1 MLWDYVCMAEVTV
14 QLPFEQAHPLDVA
27 PLLRQLQQDGAVH
40 RVQTVVGDQAWLVTD
55 YEEVRRLLTDERLG
69 RSHPDPAKA
78 ARLGGSVLL
87 GGPMGNY
94 DTEQADNARLR
105 ALLQPHFSPKRM
117 RAFRPRVEELTA
129 ALLDDLAAHGSPA
142 DLQQALAVPL
152 PVQVICELLGVP
164 YADRDQFRAWS
175 EAVGN
180 VNDQARSEQGLGA
193 LFGYGQELVARKREQ
208 PGDDFISRLC
218 ADGLDDDEIA
228 MLSMGLLFAGH
239 ETTVAAIGMGALCL
253 LANPG
258 QHQALVND
266 PGRIPIA
273 VEEILRAP
281 ARSGGGI
288 PRYAR
293 TDLQIGEVTV
303 RAGELVL
310 LDIRAANHDPA
321 VFPSP
326 GRFDITRQ
334 GLAHLSFGHGA
345 HYCLG
350 APLARIEL
358 QAVFSQLLA
367 RFPTMRLAV
376 PVEQLRV
383 RSDTVTGGLTKLPV
397 DW

>member
-1 MLWDYVCMAEVTV
+1 MTV

-27 PLLRQLQQDGAVH
+27 PLLRQLQQDGVVH
-40 RVQTVVGDQAWLVTD
+40 RVRTTVGDQAWLVTG
-55 YEEVRRLLTDERLG
+55 YEEVRRLLADERLG

-78 ARLGGSVLL
+78 ARLGESVLF
-87 GGPMGNY
+87 GGPMGSY

-105 ALLQPHFSPKRM
+105 SLLQPHFSPRRM
-117 RAFRPRVEELTA
+117 RALRPRVEELTA
-129 ALLDDLAAHGSPA
+129 GLLNDLAEHGPPA
-142 DLQQALAVPL
+142 DLHQALALPL

-175 EAVGN
+175 EAVGD
-180 VNDQARSEQGLGA
+180 VRDRARSEQGLGE
-193 LFGYGQELVARKREQ
+193 LFGYGRQLVARKRKQ
-208 PGDDFISRLC
+208 PGEDFISRLC
-218 ADGLDDDEIA
+218 ADDLGDDEIA
-228 MLSMGLLFAGH
+228 MLSMALLFAGH
-239 ETTVAAIGMGALCL
+239 ETTVVAIGMGALCL
-253 LANPG
+253 LAHPG
-258 QHQALVND
+258 QQQALIND
-266 PGRIPIA
+266 PGRITTA

-281 ARSGGGI
+281 GRSGGGI

-303 RAGELVL
+303 RAGDLVL
-310 LDIRAANHDPA
+310 LDNRAAGHDPA

-326 GRFDITRQ
+326 DRFDITRQ
-334 GLAHLSFGHGA
+334 GPAHLSFGHGA

-367 RFPTMRLAV
+367 RFPEMRLAV

-383 RSDTVTGGLTKLPV
+383 RSGTLTGGLTNLPV
-397 DW
+397 KW

>member
-1 MLWDYVCMAEVTV
+1 MTV

-27 PLLRQLQQDGAVH
+27 PLLRQLQQEGVVH
-40 RVQTVVGDQAWLVTD
+40 RVRTMAGDQAWLVTG
-55 YEEVRRLLTDERLG
+55 YEEVRGLLADERLG
-69 RSHPDPAKA
+69 RSHPDPARA
-78 ARLGGSVLL
+78 ARLGESVLF

-105 ALLQPHFSPKRM
+105 SLLQPHFSPRRM
-117 RAFRPRVEELTA
+117 RAFRPRVEDLTA
-129 ALLDDLAAHGSPA
+129 DLLTDLAEHGPPA
-142 DLQQALAVPL
+142 DLRQALALPL
-152 PVQVICELLGVP
+152 PIQVICELLGVP

-175 EAVGN
+175 EAVG
-180 VNDQARSEQGLGA
+180 DARDRARSEQGLGE
-193 LFGYGQELVARKREQ
+193 LFGYGRQLVARKREQ

-218 ADGLDDDEIA
+218 AEDLGDDEIA

-239 ETTVAAIGMGALCL
+239 ETTVVAIGMGALCL

-258 QHQALVND
+258 QQQALIDD
-266 PGRIPIA
+266 PGRITTA

-281 ARSGGGI
+281 GRGGGGI

-310 LDIRAANHDPA
+310 LDNRAANHDPRA
-321 VFPSP
+321 FPSP
-326 GRFDITRQ
+326 DRFDVTRQ
-334 GLAHLSFGHGA
+334 GQAHLSFGHGG

-358 QAVFSQLLA
+358 QAVFSQLLT
-367 RFPTMRLAV
+367 RFPKMRLAV

-383 RSDTVTGGLTKLPV
+383 RSGTLTGGLTKLPV
-397 DW
+397 EW

>member
-1 MLWDYVCMAEVTV
+1 MTV
-14 QLPFEQAHPLDVA
+14 QLPLEQAHPLDVA
-27 PLLRQLQQDGAVH
+27 PMLRQLQQDGVIH
-40 RVQTVVGDQAWLVTD
+40 LVRTTVGDQAWLVTG
-55 YEEVRRLLTDERLG
+55 YEEARRLLTDERLG

-78 ARLGGSVLL
+78 ARLGESVLF
-87 GGPMGNY
+87 GGPMGSY

-105 ALLQPHFSPKRM
+105 ALLQPHFSPRRM

-129 ALLDDLAAHGSPA
+129 GLLNDLAEHGPPA
-142 DLQQALAVPL
+142 DLHQALALPL

-175 EAVGN
+175 EAVG
-180 VNDQARSEQGLGA
+180 DARDRARSGQGLDE
-193 LFGYGQELVARKREQ
+193 LFGYGRQLVARKRKQ

-218 ADGLDDDEIA
+218 DDDLGDDEIA
-228 MLSMGLLFAGH
+228 MLSMALLFAGH
-239 ETTVAAIGMGALCL
+239 ETTVAAIDMGALCL

-258 QHQALVND
+258 QQQALIND
-266 PGRIPIA
+266 PGRITSA

-281 ARSGGGI
+281 GRSGGGI

-310 LDIRAANHDPA
+310 LDNRAANHDPA

-334 GLAHLSFGHGA
+334 GPAHLSFGHGA

-367 RFPTMRLAV
+367 RFPGMRLAV
-376 PVEQLRV
+376 PVEELRV
-383 RSDTVTGGLTKLPV
+383 RSGTLTGGLTTLPV
-397 DW
+397 EW